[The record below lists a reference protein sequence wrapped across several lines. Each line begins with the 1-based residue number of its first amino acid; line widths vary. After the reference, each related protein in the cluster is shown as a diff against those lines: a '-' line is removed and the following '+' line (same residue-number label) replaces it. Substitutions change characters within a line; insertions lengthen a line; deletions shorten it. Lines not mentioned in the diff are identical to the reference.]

1 MAVGVAIRGGA
12 ESASML
18 CGLLLLLLMLLNG
31 ASNELDLGSG
41 SLAAEAAMTDAQ
53 VHGAHVKVDAIDWR
67 ESVSVIVIVAHQLH
81 LMSLV
86 HIVVCI
92 DVERG

>member
-1 MAVGVAIRGGA
+1 MAVRVAVRRGA
-12 ESASML
+12 ECASVL
-18 CGLLLLLLMLLNG
+18 RSLLLLMLMILNG
-31 ASNELDLGSG
+31 AFNELDLWSG

-53 VHGAHVKVDAIDWR
+53 VHGAHVKVDTIDWR
-67 ESVSVIVIVAHQLH
+67 ECVCLIVIVAHQLH

-92 DVERG
+92 NVERR

>member
-1 MAVGVAIRGGA
+1 MAVRVAVRRGA
-12 ESASML
+12 ECASVL
-18 CGLLLLLLMLLNG
+18 SSLLLLLLMILNG

-41 SLAAEAAMTDAQ
+41 SLAAEATMTGAQ

-67 ESVSVIVIVAHQLH
+67 ECVRVIVIVAHQLH